1 MPESISVLE
10 AIPVLEMPSSVFREV
25 VATKTTPAK
34 PTEMT
39 TAKMATA
46 TGEMAATKMAT
57 AAEMATA
64 TTEASTMTSPSS
76 AMASAV
82 GECGGGHNRQNT
94 GQNQTGKETVTK
106 SHKKLS
112 GGFSS

>member
-1 MPESISVLE
+1 MLE

-46 TGEMAATKMAT
+46 TGEMAAT
-57 AAEMATA
+57 AEMATA

-94 GQNQTGKETVTK
+94 GQNQTGKETVKK

-112 GGFSS
+112 GEFSS

>member
-57 AAEMATA
+57 A

-94 GQNQTGKETVTK
+94 GQNQTGKETVKK

-112 GGFSS
+112 GEFSS

>member
-1 MPESISVLE
+1 VPESISVLE

-39 TAKMATA
+39 TAETATITKMATA
-46 TGEMAATKMAT
+46 TGEMATTKMAT
-57 AAEMATA
+57 AA
-64 TTEASTMTSPSS
+64 TEASTMTAPETSPSS
-76 AMASAV
+76 AMA
-82 GECGGGHNRQNT
+82 ECGGGHNRQNT
-94 GQNQTGKETVTK
+94 GQNQTGKETVK
-106 SHKKLS
+106 KFHKKLS

>member
-39 TAKMATA
+39 TA
-46 TGEMAATKMAT
+46 KMAT

-94 GQNQTGKETVTK
+94 GQNQTGKETVKK

>member
-1 MPESISVLE
+1 VPESISVLE

-64 TTEASTMTSPSS
+64 TTEASPSS

-94 GQNQTGKETVTK
+94 GQNQTGKETVKK

-112 GGFSS
+112 GEFSS